1 MEVLKTF
8 LNTWLGVGSR
18 KWTVTNSV
26 ELSYVD
32 FVMEIVL
39 QFNLL
44 FLDSFPVLFCLRG
57 SNIFPNTNKAI
68 WFFTS
73 KDNNKYMLE
82 QFIALKILWMGNIW
96 TLIKVTL
103 CPRCIRVHFSSNSS
117 TFSKLGWIQILTI
130 FQFIKVILVLSTS
143 IGFCFLLQVQNK
155 NQTNKTQQHFVFYP

>member
-8 LNTWLGVGSR
+8 LNSWLGFGSR
-18 KWTVTNSV
+18 KWTNSV

-32 FVMEIVL
+32 FVMEIAL
-39 QFNLL
+39 QLNLL
-44 FLDSFPVLFCLRG
+44 FLDIFPVLFCLRG

-96 TLIKVTL
+96 TLIKITL
-103 CPRCIRVHFSSNSS
+103 CPPMHLSAFSITLLLSVHLGEFS
-117 TFSKLGWIQILTI
+117 
-130 FQFIKVILVLSTS
+130 
-143 IGFCFLLQVQNK
+143 
-155 NQTNKTQQHFVFYP
+155 Y